1 MAEKI
6 KLDDLWIFNPPH
18 PHLCSPRVIFYVYI
32 YQVEFLFESQSGLK
46 IVIYC
51 VFSFALMLRGPEA
64 EILCKRIWSRGP
76 TEAEAEVGVVESLQ
90 YCSSDVSLLVSC
102 LSIGSHAQTETE
114 ITQC

>member
-1 MAEKI
+1 MTCGY
-6 KLDDLWIFNPPH
+6 LTPH
-18 PHLCSPRVIFYVYI
+18 IPTSALLVIFYVYI

-64 EILCKRIWSRGP
+64 EILCKRIWPRGH